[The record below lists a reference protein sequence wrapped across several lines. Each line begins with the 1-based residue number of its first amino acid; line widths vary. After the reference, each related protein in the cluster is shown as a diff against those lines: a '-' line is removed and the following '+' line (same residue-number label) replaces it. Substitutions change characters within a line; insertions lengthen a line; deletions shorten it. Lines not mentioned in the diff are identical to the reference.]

1 MVAKVLVILLLV
13 VVVVVVVLVVVVVV
27 VVVEVVLAVVGEWV
41 VNGIVVAWWVTDVKL
56 LVDCLKFASE
66 KFEVVVGL
74 LLTFASRQILVPGR
88 TLRQLTFS
96 AFLFITSFKLGVTSS
111 ALVVSY
117 FITLLMA
124 FGSFIC
130 NGSLTS
136 ALADTSRGNF
146 PERKIST
153 KINILD
159 KKPEIGT
166 SGTCCLVFLL
176 CTANACIGYI

>member
-13 VVVVVVVLVVVVVV
+13 VVVVAVVVVV
-27 VVVEVVLAVVGEWV
+27 VVVEVVLAVVGE
-41 VNGIVVAWWVTDVKL
+41 WWVTDVKL

-66 KFEVVVGL
+66 KFEVVVRL

-111 ALVVSY
+111 ALLVSY

-136 ALADTSRGNF
+136 APADTSRGNF
-146 PERKIST
+146 PERKI
-153 KINILD
+153 
-159 KKPEIGT
+159 
-166 SGTCCLVFLL
+166 
-176 CTANACIGYI
+176 